1 MRISSRLRTC
11 ASVSPSPSRG
21 RDLRQRLV
29 RDAAGRGHRFDLVRV
44 LGASFC
50 FDHTSGRSQFGVE
63 GRGPAAVLR
72 ERHVI
77 GFEPDPIVP
86 AAQAGQVRLRLR
98 ARGADEHGT
107 VDARRRHLLRG
118 LAAVAAVGDER
129 EVVTAD
135 DCPSVGA
142 GEAGEPAQVGEVA
155 HQEGVDVREPGPHPD
170 DSIGDGHAAA
180 SLRATASTAST

>member
-11 ASVSPSPSRG
+11 ASVSPSPSRARPPPAPGPRCG
-21 RDLRQRLV
+21 RPRPSLRSRRGAWCVVLLRPHQRSGAV
-29 RDAAGRGHRFDLVRV
+29 RCRRPRP
-44 LGASFC
+44 
-50 FDHTSGRSQFGVE
+50 SGCVARTT
-63 GRGPAAVLR
+63 RDRLR
-72 ERHVI
+72 TR
-77 GFEPDPIVP
+77 PDRA